1 MWGLYWE
8 SVCRDSIGGL
18 CVGTLL
24 GPVCRDSTC
33 YWGPVCRD
41 STGGLCVGTLLGPMS
56 RDSTGACV

>member
-1 MWGLYWE
+1 M
-8 SVCRDSIGGL
+8 CRDSTGDL

-24 GPVCRDSTC
+24 EPVCRDCTC

>member
-41 STGGLCVGTLLGPMS
+41 STGGLCVGTLLG
-56 RDSTGACV
+56 ACV